1 MKFPKK
7 FRINILF
14 LLLFPSIGIAESLSI
29 KQAEQLAL
37 YNDQLALSFA
47 SKAEAFVDESV
58 AAGTWPDPRL
68 VFGVQALPTDS
79 FDLDQE
85 PMTQIVLGYQQ
96 MLPRGDSNRVKA
108 EAMQAMASTKRGQQ
122 ELRKRQV
129 IKQVRKA
136 WLQVYLQEQSQK
148 IIQKNWRLF
157 NQQLKISR
165 SLYAAGKGKQQ
176 DVLQAELDISLLD
189 DRLENI
195 VTQKQEARAQLAKW
209 IGVEAANLPLALN
222 DQLLPSIDSSEL
234 PILQKL
240 IDSHPEITTRQA
252 LVENAKAEVNLA
264 KEKYSSQWGFNVAY
278 GIRDGENMDGSD
290 RADFFTALVN
300 VDLPIFTENK
310 QDRQLSSKK
319 KQLLAARY
327 EKQDTIISLQSQFD
341 QMYTR
346 WKQLKKRLQLYDHDV
361 LTRARQNAKAALN
374 GYQSGVV
381 SFLTLTRARSAELK
395 AELQRLQ
402 LNVQKAMT
410 LADIYFLVGEA
421 E

>member
-1 MKFPKK
+1 
-7 FRINILF
+7 
-14 LLLFPSIGIAESLSI
+14 
-29 KQAEQLAL
+29 
-37 YNDQLALSFA
+37 
-47 SKAEAFVDESV
+47 
-58 AAGTWPDPRL
+58 
-68 VFGVQALPTDS
+68 
-79 FDLDQE
+79 
-85 PMTQIVLGYQQ
+85 
-96 MLPRGDSNRVKA
+96 
-108 EAMQAMASTKRGQQ
+108 
-122 ELRKRQV
+122 
-129 IKQVRKA
+129 
-136 WLQVYLQEQSQK
+136 
-148 IIQKNWRLF
+148 
-157 NQQLKISR
+157 
-165 SLYAAGKGKQQ
+165 
-176 DVLQAELDISLLD
+176 
-189 DRLENI
+189 
-195 VTQKQEARAQLAKW
+195 
-209 IGVEAANLPLALN
+209 
-222 DQLLPSIDSSEL
+222 
-234 PILQKL
+234 
-240 IDSHPEITTRQA
+240 
-252 LVENAKAEVNLA
+252 
-264 KEKYSSQWGFNVAY
+264 
-278 GIRDGENMDGSD
+278 MDGSD